1 MEFSQ
6 VILEAKEEVTE
17 SILLFFGVNQ
27 VTSNNQNHL
36 IKIILY
42 EIIKL
47 TIRKRDVFLFQ
58 DS

>member
-1 MEFSQ
+1 MVFSQ